1 MKLFLVLWSIFSYA
15 EGLQSAGL
23 RSKDTAATMQKK
35 SLEMLKSYLNLN
47 FSRALDQLNLGYER
61 SYYPFL
67 HDNDDGINF
76 QTPGCNQNMTF

>member
-1 MKLFLVLWSIFSYA
+1 
-15 EGLQSAGL
+15 
-23 RSKDTAATMQKK
+23 MQKK
-35 SLEMLKSYLNLN
+35 SLEMLKPYLNLD
-47 FSRALDQLNLGYER
+47 FSKELDQLNLGYER